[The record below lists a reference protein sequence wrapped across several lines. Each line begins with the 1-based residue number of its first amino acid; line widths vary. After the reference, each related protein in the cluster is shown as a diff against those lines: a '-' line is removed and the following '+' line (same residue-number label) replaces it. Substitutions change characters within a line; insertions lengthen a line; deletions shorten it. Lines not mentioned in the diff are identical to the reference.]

1 MFHSVVPRTG
11 SYCPAHFHHDYQ
23 KIMTWSLLHINF
35 AGVALKEG
43 EKFEYV
49 IIYEDKDRDW
59 MLVGDVPWQYVY
71 ITLH

>member
-1 MFHSVVPRTG
+1 MS
-11 SYCPAHFHHDYQ
+11 
-23 KIMTWSLLHINF
+23 WSLSRINF

-71 ITLH
+71 ITLHYVIIFCLYYYRISIINFIEIK